1 MLACGCVAS
10 GDGCSVQHR
19 RDWPGT
25 DKGILEGGRLGN
37 PGDSLCWLQDRAGAS
52 APTASAR
59 GRVPVRLTPSA
70 GKGRAGPSETNCR
83 RPPVRRGQ
91 VWGLGGQSSEP
102 HLACPVVATAAVL
115 VGTWWQA
122 GCERAA
128 PGRPPA
134 RSHPSSASPTGQ
146 LRMWTIY
153 TGRGGRAAQRRAA
166 QAPYVGMT
174 DGTRACQGDGG
185 PKLHLS
191 WVPFKFTKSPLT
203 PPPRDRQ
210 LPSSPPPP
218 RCLKIPQVTAALD
231 PQLPSAHLHALV
243 HTHTPTPALSL
254 ALPMREVGPHGGD
267 PTPST
272 TGSFGCPPPG

>member
-1 MLACGCVAS
+1 MGRWPRDWHPRLMGHPAGPHSGSPAQRQRESPTIRESLLWLEAEGKEAPPGSGATLLACGCAAS

-52 APTASAR
+52 TPTASAR

-115 VGTWWQA
+115 VGTWWQV

-153 TGRGGRAAQRRAA
+153 TGRGGRAAAE
-166 QAPYVGMT
+166 T
-174 DGTRACQGDGG
+174 GG
-185 PKLHLS
+185 PGAICGHDRWHAGLPGGRGPKTASVLGAFQVHK
-191 WVPFKFTKSPLT
+191 VPAD
-203 PPPRDRQ
+203 PPAP
-210 LPSSPPPP
+210 
-218 RCLKIPQVTAALD
+218 
-231 PQLPSAHLHALV
+231 
-243 HTHTPTPALSL
+243 
-254 ALPMREVGPHGGD
+254 
-267 PTPST
+267 
-272 TGSFGCPPPG
+272 